1 MADPY
6 RPPSPVDDLDTDS
19 TLGTDLGSDSASLS
33 SSVLNYEYENGRR
46 YHAFRA
52 GAYPLPNDEAEQDR
66 MDLLHHIQSLVL
78 GGELYRVPMDE
89 MHEILGTDFYAMF
102 PGLTGDCG

>member
-1 MADPY
+1 MADPD
-6 RPPSPVDDLDTDS
+6 RPTTNEDLETDS
-19 TLGTDLGSDSASLS
+19 TLGTDLDSDSESLT

-52 GAYPLPNDEAEQDR
+52 GAYPLPNDEPEQDR
-66 MDLLHHIQSLVL
+66 MDLLHHISNLVL

-89 MHEILGTDFYAMF
+89 MHEILGMNPCVNV
-102 PGLTGDCG
+102 PGLIGDIS